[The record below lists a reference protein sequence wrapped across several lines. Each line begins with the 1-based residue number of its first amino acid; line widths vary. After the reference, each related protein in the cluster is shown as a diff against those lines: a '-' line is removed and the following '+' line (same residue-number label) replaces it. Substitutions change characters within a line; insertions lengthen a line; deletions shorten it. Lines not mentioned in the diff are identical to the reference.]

1 MKKWIKWGVL
11 LLVLLLGYLYLC
23 AQGLHENKYVALS
36 VNGDPIAFSEIDA
49 KVAESEKAAARA
61 QKKDPAVSQEA
72 LDAIL
77 LTNEEATRLL
87 IEERIML
94 QEADKLRIF
103 ASEVAARD
111 AAQADFAQLLQ
122 HVQEGSATDEEA
134 DRYEEIRVYMESK
147 KFPIERYPDLAYV
160 LYQEELTRE
169 NLRKY
174 FNKHLCDDPEKE
186 EEEFAAYIQ
195 ELIDNAQ
202 VVYAK

>member
-103 ASEVAARD
+103 ASEAAARD

>member
-11 LLVLLLGYLYLC
+11 LLVLLLGYLYLR

-103 ASEVAARD
+103 ASEAAARD